1 MLKSTLIKSAIFR
14 FNLIHLSGLIY
25 SVRGRVKQTSKIEP
39 ILVNHPELEMGI
51 SVTKL
56 LIILA
61 VVIVLFGTQ
70 RLRNVGS
77 DLGAAIKNFRG
88 ALKEG
93 EEDNSAENKGE
104 LPDGEEKPGKDEK
117 TDAAR
122 QSR

>member
-1 MLKSTLIKSAIFR
+1 
-14 FNLIHLSGLIY
+14 
-25 SVRGRVKQTSKIEP
+25 
-39 ILVNHPELEMGI
+39 MGI

-61 VVIVLFGTQ
+61 VVIILFGTQ

-93 EEDNSAENKGE
+93 EEDNSTGNKGE
-104 LPDGEEKPGKDEK
+104 IPDGEEKPGKDEK
-117 TDAAR
+117 PDSQA
-122 QSR
+122 

>member
-1 MLKSTLIKSAIFR
+1 
-14 FNLIHLSGLIY
+14 
-25 SVRGRVKQTSKIEP
+25 
-39 ILVNHPELEMGI
+39 MGI

-61 VVIVLFGTQ
+61 VVIILFGTQ

-93 EEDNSAENKGE
+93 EEDNSSGNKGE
-104 LPDGEEKPGKDEK
+104 VPDGEEKPGKDEK
-117 TDAAR
+117 PDSHA
-122 QSR
+122 